1 MAEEEFTAFLNDAES
16 RRVIQDVDQTAKV
29 HRGTVRNAAR
39 ACRDGRSSDIML
51 VDLDGEQNPIS
62 HVAALLQVCR
72 PESVILATGSENNVA
87 LANDLYRGGIFLYLP
102 KPLDAVN
109 LRNAIREVIAVN
121 EEQERPQIQA
131 SRVVL
136 VHGKGMGVN
145 TVMAL
150 MAHLAAG
157 LGRYVSCLD
166 LDANFGSLSL
176 AFDTQPERGLAQVLQ
191 DPDGADGLAVER
203 LQARV
208 TNRIG
213 LLAHS
218 VDQAGQGE
226 FHEGGLDS
234 LIKALSSH
242 AHLILVCGASME
254 HLAAMRHL
262 ITNHIIVFE
271 PTPAGVSIATRWLRI
286 LEGATSALIL
296 NHARPLP
303 NLLASEQLRNAF
315 ADRLP
320 DVEIPYLRSMSE
332 AMALGEP
339 ERAITR
345 RERESLNR
353 FLQTLLGVGAAE
365 TDESALPQRPI
376 T

>member
-1 MAEEEFTAFLNDAES
+1 MPEEEFTAFLNDAES
-16 RRVIQDVDQTAKV
+16 RRLIQDVNPSARV

-72 PESVILATGSENNVA
+72 PDSVILATGSENNVT
-87 LANDLYRGGIFLYLP
+87 LANDLYRGGVFLYLP

-121 EEQERPQIQA
+121 EEQERPQIQT

-136 VHGKGMGVN
+136 LHGKGMGVN
-145 TVMAL
+145 TVTAL
-150 MAHLAAG
+150 LAHLAAG

-166 LDANFGSLSL
+166 IDANFGSLSL

-191 DPDGADGLAVER
+191 DRDGADGLAVER

-213 LLAHS
+213 LLAHP

-226 FHEGGLDS
+226 FHEDGLDS
-234 LIKALSSH
+234 LIRALTSH
-242 AHLILVCGASME
+242 SHMILVCGASME
-254 HLAAMRHL
+254 HFTAMRHL
-262 ITNHIIVFE
+262 TTNDIVVFE
-271 PTPAGVSIATRWLRI
+271 PTPAGVSVATRWLRI
-286 LEGATSALIL
+286 LEGAPSALIM

-303 NLLASEQLRNAF
+303 NLLAPEQLRNAF
-315 ADRLP
+315 AGRLP
-320 DVEIPYLRSMSE
+320 DIEIPYIRSMAE

-339 ERAITR
+339 ERAISR
-345 RERESLNR
+345 REREPLNR

-365 TDESALPQRPI
+365 GAE
-376 T
+376 

>member
-1 MAEEEFTAFLNDAES
+1 MAEEDLTAYLNDAES
-16 RRVIQDVDQTAKV
+16 RRTVQNVDQTAKV

-62 HVAALLQVCR
+62 HVAALLEVCR
-72 PESVILATGSENNVA
+72 PESVVLATGSENNVT
-87 LANDLYRGGIFLYLP
+87 LANDLYRGGVFLYLP

-109 LRNAIREVIAVN
+109 LRSAILEVIAVN

-145 TVMAL
+145 TITAL
-150 MAHLAAG
+150 LAHLAAG

-176 AFDTQPERGLAQVLQ
+176 AFDTQPERGLTQVLQ
-191 DPDGADGLAVER
+191 DREGPDGLAVER

-213 LLAHS
+213 LLAHP
-218 VDQAGQGE
+218 VDQVGQGE
-226 FHEGGLDS
+226 FHEEGIDS
-234 LIKALSSH
+234 LIRALSGH
-242 AHLILVCGASME
+242 AHIILVCGASMQHVE
-254 HLAAMRHL
+254 AMRHL
-262 ITNHIIVFE
+262 TTNHIIVFE
-271 PTPAGVSIATRWLRI
+271 PTPAGVSVATRWLRI
-286 LEGATSALIL
+286 LEGVASALIM

-303 NLLASEQLRNAF
+303 NLLARDHLRNAF

-320 DVEIPYLRSMSE
+320 DLEIPYIRNMAE

-353 FLQTLLGVGAAE
+353 FLQTLLGVGASEAAE
-365 TDESALPQRPI
+365 
-376 T
+376 

>member
-1 MAEEEFTAFLNDAES
+1 MAEAELTAYLNDAES
-16 RRVIQDVDQTAKV
+16 RRVLQDVNRSADV

-39 ACRDGRSSDIML
+39 ACRDGRSSDIVL

-72 PESVILATGSENNVA
+72 PDSVILATGSENNVT

-109 LRNAIREVIAVN
+109 LRNAIQEVIAVN

-136 VHGKGMGVN
+136 IHGKGMGAN
-145 TVMAL
+145 TVTAL
-150 MAHLAAG
+150 LAHHAAG

-166 LDANFGSLSL
+166 LDADFGSLSL
-176 AFDTQPERGLAQVLQ
+176 AFDTRPERGLAQVLQ
-191 DPDGADGLAVER
+191 ERDGADGLAVER
-203 LQARV
+203 LQAPV
-208 TNRIG
+208 SNRIG
-213 LLAHS
+213 LLAHPI
-218 VDQAGQGE
+218 DRAGQSDFRE
-226 FHEGGLDS
+226 DGLDG

-242 AHLILVCGASME
+242 AHVILVCGASLE
-254 HLAAMRHL
+254 HVAAMRHL
-262 ITNHIIVFE
+262 TTDDVIVFE
-271 PTPAGVSIATRWLRI
+271 PTPAGVSIAARWLRI
-286 LEGATSALIL
+286 LEGAASALVM

-303 NLLASEQLRNAF
+303 NLLTREQLRNAF
-315 ADRLP
+315 AGRLP
-320 DVEIPYLRSMSE
+320 DVEIPYLRNMAE

-339 ERAITR
+339 ERAVTR

-353 FLQTLLGVGAAE
+353 FLQTMLGVGAAE
-365 TDESALPQRPI
+365 EAE
-376 T
+376 